1 MLHVCVHWYFFF
13 SSFGGVVISVTQIE
27 DVAPKPSLHPFL
39 MLSVDIEDSV
49 KTCIGMFI
57 RQFRSMY

>member
-1 MLHVCVHWYFFF
+1 MIHVCVHRYFFF

-27 DVAPKPSLHPFL
+27 DVAPKPALHPFL